1 MGRGRNVSNDI
12 DDELV
17 DIDDFIDSDESS
29 DEFDFLASIEKST
42 KTKTKRN
49 KSKKRS
55 LLDMQE
61 SDDWQDPEDDIMYGF
76 KE

>member
-1 MGRGRNVSNDI
+1 MGRGRNASNDI